1 MTLHT
6 KIAADRSFVIREG
19 TAEDAAVLRR
29 VFEEASHGLAQY
41 FWDISLA
48 GETDRDRAILDRMSR
63 RIADPATRFRVC
75 EICGVPAG
83 GVLSYEKDET
93 PEDPGDCGPLMRALI
108 EAENDLTGTHYINA
122 LAVFPE
128 FRRRGIAR
136 ALIEDVAAG
145 AWQPL
150 SLIAADVNADALRL
164 YDATG
169 FETVRRHPMAKEGWD
184 GAGEAWLSMTRRG

>member
-6 KIAADRSFVIREG
+6 KIAADRGFVIREG
-19 TAEDAAVLRR
+19 KTEDAAVLRR

-41 FWDISLA
+41 LWDVSLA
-48 GETDRDRAILDRMSR
+48 GEPDRDRAILDRMACK
-63 RIADPATRFRVC
+63 IADPAARFRVC
-75 EICGVPAG
+75 EVYGVPAG
-83 GVLSYEKDET
+83 GILSYEKDDT
-93 PEDPGDCGPLMRALI
+93 PEDAGDCGPLLRALV

-136 ALIEDVAAG
+136 GLIDDVAAG

-164 YDATG
+164 YEAMG
-169 FETVRRHPMAKEGWD
+169 FETVRRHAMAKEGWD
-184 GAGEAWLSMTRRG
+184 GAGEAWLSMKHHG